1 MRSLTTF
8 FVLLVVF
15 MVPGSLAHAQG
26 TEPASKT
33 DGSASVAATKEEV
46 NQLRSEVAA
55 QRQTIEELKA
65 LVEKLAAGQA
75 LASESSS
82 VQIRPVA
89 DAASVEANA
98 LPVNAPGQGTAHL
111 MNSVLVQPDPAALAA
126 LVDQA
131 KTAAEPKK
139 DAAPTAG
146 WNGEHFFLRSS
157 DGNFTLMPVGY
168 LNAQYTFYKG
178 GGAPPDTFAITRAR
192 FGMQGNYGKQLDY
205 SFLFETAST
214 LTIRDAYMD
223 FKPWSAFKIM
233 AGQYKVPFSMEVGT
247 GDTAVEF
254 YNRSIIQVLYPDAG
268 GGFRA
273 PGFDVHGDLGH
284 GRAEY
289 WVGLFN
295 GQGLLTTGTTNEPEI
310 VGRLRFTPWKNSS
323 SNGPKGLSFG
333 GSVEHSRS
341 KGLANELSF
350 SGVLSDGTYT
360 FFPQFR
366 INGGVERY
374 NGFFSWLRG
383 PLGVR
388 GEYAHLLQKR
398 TNIGSLTPGGIG
410 FNTAPGVVGNG
421 AYVAATYLLT
431 GEREPENAIPRVK
444 HPVIGPNSPGESG
457 APGWGAW
464 ALKFRYSWL
473 EGRAGGTTC
482 DATTIPAC
490 PITPGIVPTFSDHTD
505 QLTVGLN
512 WYLNYWVLVKSDF
525 NLNQLKDPSVQGI
538 LPRNYFVF
546 LEGFQFRF

>member
-33 DGSASVAATKEEV
+33 GGLSSAGATKEEV

-273 PGFDVHGDLGH
+273 PGIDVHGDLGH

-374 NGFFSWLRG
+374 NGFFSWLKG
-383 PLGVR
+383 PLGIR

-464 ALKFRYSWL
+464 ALKLRYSWL